1 MIKNHLNLW
10 SDIETIINDIRI
22 NCVYLNTKHQERC
35 AYYSHIA
42 HYFRIPTIILA
53 SFVSVSSIGGNYF
66 NQHIITAFTCLTSLC
81 IGLLNSIEMY
91 LKIIEIIEKET
102 KISKKYYLLSIDIH
116 KLLNLR
122 REYRTEDPKEM
133 LEKYFREYN
142 ELVIE
147 SNMLNYNNFP
157 DNLIK
162 IPKLKHSLFLRQVK
176 TIETPPD
183 STSSSISSN
192 NPLDINE
199 DELIEQ
205 TL

>member
-1 MIKNHLNLW
+1 
-10 SDIETIINDIRI
+10 
-22 NCVYLNTKHQERC
+22 
-35 AYYSHIA
+35 
-42 HYFRIPTIILA
+42 
-53 SFVSVSSIGGNYF
+53 
-66 NQHIITAFTCLTSLC
+66 
-81 IGLLNSIEMY
+81 
-91 LKIIEIIEKET
+91 
-102 KISKKYYLLSIDIH
+102 
-116 KLLNLR
+116 
-122 REYRTEDPKEM
+122 M

-176 TIETPPD
+176 TIEPPNSSSS
-183 STSSSISSN
+183 STSISSN
-192 NPLDINE
+192 NPLDISD

>member
-1 MIKNHLNLW
+1 MINNNLNLW
-10 SDIETIINDIRI
+10 LDIETIINDIRI

-116 KLLNLR
+116 RLLNLR

-142 ELVIE
+142 ELVLE

-162 IPKLKHSLFLRQVK
+162 IPKLKHSLFTRHDKYKVP
-176 TIETPPD
+176 TA
-183 STSSSISSN
+183 SASSSLSSN
-192 NPLDINE
+192 NPLDS
-199 DELIEQ
+199 DEQIP
-205 TL
+205 

>member
-1 MIKNHLNLW
+1 MLNNQLNLW

-122 REYRTEDPKEM
+122 REYRSEDPKEM
-133 LEKYFREYN
+133 LDKYFREYN
-142 ELVIE
+142 ELVLE

-176 TIETPPD
+176 TIETPN
-183 STSSSISSN
+183 SSSSSISSD
-192 NPLDINE
+192 NPLDIN
-199 DELIEQ
+199 DEQLIDE